1 MSLIKKELKH
11 FKADCVLNDGAPN
24 VGANWTVD
32 AYNQVELSLYAMK
45 VATETLRKGG
55 WFITKVFRSKDY
67 NALMY
72 VANQLFN
79 KVESNKPQS
88 SRNTSAE
95 IFMVCSGYKAP
106 DIIDPRLLDPKFALE
121 TVEEDTG
128 KDEGNKVTSLKKLL
142 TVKKKHRDGYKDG
155 IH

>member
-1 MSLIKKELKH
+1 
-11 FKADCVLNDGAPN
+11 
-24 VGANWTVD
+24 
-32 AYNQVELSLYAMK
+32 MK

-106 DIIDPRLLDPKFALE
+106 DIIDPKLLDPKYALE
-121 TVEEDTG
+121 TVDEEVAEDG
-128 KDEGNKVTSLKKLL
+128 VKITSLKKLL

-155 IH
+155 IHQLYAECELMEFIHS